1 MNISWITLFLRY
13 EGILHLNWI
22 EFHRLIIRHLWL
34 GSKSLNTATLILSV
48 LRQSH
53 IMQLR
58 LISLHRLL
66 TDKLILCILDKVWI
80 SKSSV
85 SFWILHPITN
95 WLFVSRISSQVNEV
109 PKWIDFHTSCCISV
123 NPHRFP
129 FKSDLD
135 ILLAASREDLK
146 EERISI
152 FWHNL
157 VGRVK
162 RLNDGWEGLLL
173 CKDVSMLKFLNIV
186 RAELPFS
193 LLDLLV
199 SHLHQPFVESA
210 WDDSWNLVA
219 SQNSLIHVVSIV
231 VSNQFL
237 SLCWVSEI
245 PLHRLLQF
253 LCSHVIVNVKMSV
266 FKVDNILRVETE
278 ISFDH
283 IIQFLVLLILVVL
296 LSSFIELSLYSVPDP
311 RAVSLDISDLHHWL
325 VRVDWESNRVANLV
339 EVLDSGGGKD
349 SLVLICFQRVCA
361 WLVIDWRE
369 SFWIDS
375 IHKRISR

>member
-58 LISLHRLL
+58 LISLYCLL
-66 TDKLILCILDKVWI
+66 TYKLVLCILDKVRI

-85 SFWILHPITN
+85 CFWVLYPITN
-95 WLFVSRISSQVNEV
+95 WLLVSRIGSQVNEV
-109 PKWIDFHTSCCISV
+109 PKRIDLHTSCSISV
-123 NPHRFP
+123 NPYRFSL
-129 FKSDLD
+129 KSDLD
-135 ILLAASREDLK
+135 ILLSTSREDLK

-152 FWHNL
+152 LGHNL
-157 VGRVK
+157 VRRVK
-162 RLNDGWEGLLL
+162 RLYDGWEGLLL

-199 SHLHQPFVESA
+199 SHLHQPLVESA

-219 SQNSLIHVVSIV
+219 SQNSLIHVVSVV
-231 VSNQFL
+231 VSN
-237 SLCWVSEI
+237 
-245 PLHRLLQF
+245 
-253 LCSHVIVNVKMSV
+253 
-266 FKVDNILRVETE
+266 
-278 ISFDH
+278 
-283 IIQFLVLLILVVL
+283 
-296 LSSFIELSLYSVPDP
+296 
-311 RAVSLDISDLHHWL
+311 
-325 VRVDWESNRVANLV
+325 
-339 EVLDSGGGKD
+339 
-349 SLVLICFQRVCA
+349 
-361 WLVIDWRE
+361 
-369 SFWIDS
+369 
-375 IHKRISR
+375 